1 MKAFLF
7 AMIFAGVVAFG
18 AATVLNTTFQQPT
31 YAANTTEGARVDNP
45 GQNLIGY

>member
-7 AMIFAGVVAFG
+7 AVVFAGLVAV
-18 AATVLNTTFQQPT
+18 AAAMVLDNTFQQPS
-31 YAANTTEGARVDNP
+31 YAAYTTEGARVDNP